1 MGKTI
6 FDWWWKVMAE
16 NKNEV
21 LEMGKTAFSLFS
33 FKIKM
38 IIIGVAVGIF
48 IVVIFPVVAI
58 MSVFSDNDM
67 QSDKKQGG
75 SSSSSVTTITVNE
88 VVDGLKKY
96 EGATFP
102 MPFETWE
109 SSKDVVTSKFSKSRT
124 ITVNG
129 VTQTR
134 AHTRNRFS
142 CNIYFKS

>member
-1 MGKTI
+1 MGKAI

-58 MSVFSDNDM
+58 MSVFSDNDI
-67 QSDKKQGG
+67 QSDKKQGR
-75 SSSSSVTTITVNE
+75 SSSTSSATIMVNE

-109 SSKDVVTSKFSKSRT
+109 SNKDVVTSKFSKSRT
-124 ITVNG
+124 IIVNG

-134 AHTRNRFS
+134 AHTRN
-142 CNIYFKS
+142 

>member
-21 LEMGKTAFSLFS
+21 LEMGKTVFSLFS

-38 IIIGVAVGIF
+38 IIIGVVVGIF

-58 MSVFSDNDM
+58 MSVFSDNDI

-75 SSSSSVTTITVNE
+75 SSSSASTTITVNE

-129 VTQTR
+129 VTQTK
-134 AHTRNRFS
+134 AHTRN
-142 CNIYFKS
+142 